1 MILIAIFALSLIS
14 ILMPKVLFQSLEG
27 DFNRY
32 NNFFKKISVINIP
45 NGLQKE
51 NLIDKN
57 LEEKLKIILM

>member
-1 MILIAIFALSLIS
+1 
-14 ILMPKVLFQSLEG
+14 MPKVLFQSLEG